1 MRFVIDMNLSTDWVD
16 CLGAAGHDAIHW
28 SVVGA
33 PDATDDAIV
42 GWAREEHRTVLTNDL
57 DFGIILAMSGATSPS
72 VVQLRTDTTLSARI
86 GPLVV
91 QAIARAEAE
100 LLSGAILTIEAERL
114 RLRALDFAR
123 KE

>member
-1 MRFVIDMNLSTDWVD
+1 VIDMNLSLDWVD
-16 CLGAAGHDAIHW
+16 CLGQAGHDALHW
-28 SVVGA
+28 STVGQ
-33 PDATDDAIV
+33 PDATDDQIID
-42 GWAREEHRTVLTNDL
+42 WARAEDRIVLTNDL
-57 DFGIILAMSGATSPS
+57 DFGTLLAMSGASRPS

-86 GPLVV
+86 GPRVV
-91 QAIARAEAE
+91 QAIARAEAD

>member
-1 MRFVIDMNLSTDWVD
+1 MNLSMDWVG
-16 CLGAAGHDAIHW
+16 CLQTAGHDAVHW
-28 SVVGA
+28 SNVGA
-33 PDATDDAIV
+33 VDAADDAIV
-42 GWAREEHRTVLTNDL
+42 EWARTEDRIVLTNDL
-57 DFGIILAMSGATSPS
+57 DFGTLLAMSGASSPS

-91 QAIARAEAE
+91 QALARAEAD